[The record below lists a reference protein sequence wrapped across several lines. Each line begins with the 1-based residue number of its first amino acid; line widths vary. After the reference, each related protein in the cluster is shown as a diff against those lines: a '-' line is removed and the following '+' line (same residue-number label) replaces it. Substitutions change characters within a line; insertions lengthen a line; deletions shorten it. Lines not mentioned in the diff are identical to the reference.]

1 MRKNRGFTLIEM
13 MIVVAVIG
21 ILAAIGITNYTEYI
35 KRARITKATAIL
47 SDMRVKL
54 EQYFQD
60 NRTYVGA
67 CVAGSSA
74 PLPAAADS
82 PDFTITC
89 PAANLTATTFTV
101 TATGKERMDGFVYTI
116 DQNNAKTTT
125 LSATAGKPS
134 AGWANTGA
142 ACWVISKTGG
152 C

>member
-67 CVAGSSA
+67 CVASSSA

-89 PAANLTATTFTV
+89 PTLTATTFTV

-116 DQNNAKTTT
+116 DQGNAKTTT

-134 AGWANTGA
+134 AGWSGTGS